1 MFIRSSVVLFI
12 LVSCMLLGLC
22 AYIMMLFSVFVFS
35 VLVGGNNPRICGF
48 ALIVYGALGLGWVR
62 MVLGD
67 DILYMAFLA
76 VAVIVGL
83 SAIVKGK
90 KWTKTT
96 IHDTYIPFLIMLL
109 VFGSLLLINTV
120 ALMVLVLIALFFVS
134 FSVSIYIAVRSVGPE
149 KSSS

>member
-1 MFIRSSVVLFI
+1 
-12 LVSCMLLGLC
+12 MLLGLC
-22 AYIMMLFSVFVFS
+22 AYITMLFSAFVFA
-35 VLVGGNNPRICGF
+35 VLVGGDNPRICGF
-48 ALIVYGALGLGWVR
+48 ALIVYGALGLGWVH

-67 DILYMAFLA
+67 DILYIAFLV

-83 SAIVKGK
+83 STMMKGK
-90 KWTKTT
+90 KLTKTT

-120 ALMVLVLIALFFVS
+120 TLMVLVLIALFFVS
-134 FSVSIYIAVRSVGPE
+134 FSVSIYIAVRSGLK

>member
-22 AYIMMLFSVFVFS
+22 AYITMLFSAFVFS
-35 VLVGGNNPRICGF
+35 VLVGGDNPRICGF
-48 ALIVYGALGLGWVR
+48 ALIVYGALGLGWVH

-67 DILYMAFLA
+67 DILYIAFLV

-83 SAIVKGK
+83 STMMKGK
-90 KWTKTT
+90 KLTKTT

-120 ALMVLVLIALFFVS
+120 TLMVLVLIALFFVS
-134 FSVSIYIAVRSVGPE
+134 FSVSIYIAVRSGLK

>member
-1 MFIRSSVVLFI
+1 MGSVVLSI

-22 AYIMMLFSVFVFS
+22 AYITMLFSAFVFS
-35 VLVGGNNPRICGF
+35 VLVGGDNPRICGF
-48 ALIVYGALGLGWVR
+48 ALIVYGALGLGWVH

-67 DILYMAFLA
+67 DILYIAFLV

-83 SAIVKGK
+83 STMMKGK
-90 KWTKTT
+90 KLTKTT

-120 ALMVLVLIALFFVS
+120 TLMVLVLIALFFVS
-134 FSVSIYIAVRSVGPE
+134 FSVSIYIAVRSGLK